1 MIEANINLT
10 KLQNYCKQTFQK
22 ECINI
27 TIEHNASAIDR
38 DSIVVHILLSSVNTV
53 NRYYHASNKED
64 IDTMKDMG
72 IELK

>member
-22 ECINI
+22 ECINL
-27 TIEHNASAIDR
+27 TVEHNASAIDR
-38 DSIVVHILLSSVNTV
+38 DFIVVRILLSSATTV
-53 NRYYHASNKED
+53 NRYYHASDEKN

>member
-22 ECINI
+22 ECINLAV
-27 TIEHNASAIDR
+27 EHNASAIDR
-38 DSIVVHILLSSVNTV
+38 DFIAVRILLSSATTV